1 MNLMR
6 YSTHDR
12 LYKQREMYVIG
23 VLQKLE
29 GQFLCVFHL
38 LHGTTCLIY
47 SESIGYFLYISA
59 VKRCEIPNRRINLM
73 VNHQEWWNK
82 LLLVS
87 FSMFPIQLSFSKCWN
102 KTSSKCTKKKKRC
115 IFRLLDYCKLNG
127 QERTTDFFQY
137 QTLSKFPLAFNLK
150 KPSYWDHH
158 YISVNVLSRHIL
170 YM

>member
-102 KTSSKCTKKKKRC
+102 KTSSKCTKKKKALH
-115 IFRLLDYCKLNG
+115 FSPPGLLQIKWTGENNWFFPIPNSIKISFSIQLEKTKLLG
-127 QERTTDFFQY
+127 
-137 QTLSKFPLAFNLK
+137 SPLHQCQC
-150 KPSYWDHH
+150 P
-158 YISVNVLSRHIL
+158 V
-170 YM
+170 